1 MRTTA
6 AALALALA
14 STAAWAEFPACV
26 RKAKGKFVEPPTL
39 RKLLDCQAKARAGID
54 PRDEARWDRL
64 EDFQKGEVREYLARH
79 PDRASV
85 DPDPPEPPRAKA
97 NATPAEPDT
106 VQETGNE
113 AAAKVREQKKRS
125 QDAARSNASGL
136 SEEEQESAAAL
147 QQKLWEMSKNGASA
161 VTPDMAHEIVRHLQQ
176 QQGGV
181 SADMKDLLDSL
192 QRDGANLSDGSMLKV
207 KKASRDAKKSGLDL
221 GVDPNLEK
229 WLLDPDTDPK
239 AKQPQPAGD

>member
-1 MRTTA
+1 MRTA
-6 AALALALA
+6 LALALALA

-26 RKAKGKFVEPPTL
+26 RKVKGKFAEPATL
-39 RKLLDCQAKARAGID
+39 RKLLDCQAKARTGFDAH
-54 PRDEARWDRL
+54 DEARWDRL

-85 DPDPPEPPRAKA
+85 DPDPPAPARPKATAK
-97 NATPAEPDT
+97 PAEPDPPR
-106 VQETGNE
+106 EENNE

-136 SEEEQESAAAL
+136 LPEDEQESAMAL
-147 QQKLWEMSKNGASA
+147 QKKLWEMSKNGASA

-181 SADMKDLLDSL
+181 SPDMKDLLDSL
-192 QRDGANLSDGSMLKV
+192 RQDGANLSDGSMLKM

-239 AKQPQPAGD
+239 AKQPQPSVD